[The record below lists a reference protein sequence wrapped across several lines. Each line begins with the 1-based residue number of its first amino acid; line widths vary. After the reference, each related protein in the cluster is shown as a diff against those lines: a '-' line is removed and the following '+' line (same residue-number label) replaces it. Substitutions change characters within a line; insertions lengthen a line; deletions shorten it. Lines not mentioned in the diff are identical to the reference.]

1 MIRSLQSKVKRLT
14 EERERSI
21 SGEAN
26 PPAAKAEEDE
36 EPAAGKGSLE
46 DDAAGGED
54 RVSGGES
61 GRSCRE
67 SNSSD
72 LKRPV
77 SDAGTASAAG
87 DGGAAAKEEEAA
99 AGGVSVDVKREEVSG
114 ESVAGSKEADKESS
128 DVQSSASPS
137 RRREREG
144 GEEAETEE
152 ASASPSARPA
162 LPAAEAE
169 ALLAFLESVRTSKPG
184 SVFERRL
191 ESQVKKFNSPL
202 PFVFLPAVNRKK
214 REEKLTPLVK
224 SEATEPSKHKLP
236 NRLSEEYTPPDH
248 LAICRVLYT

>member
-1 MIRSLQSKVKRLT
+1 MIRSLQSKVKRLK

-21 SGEAN
+21 SGEAD
-26 PPAAKAEEDE
+26 PPAVKVEEGE

-87 DGGAAAKEEEAA
+87 GAAAREEGEGEGEEEAA
-99 AGGVSVDVKREEVSG
+99 AAVGVSVDVKGEEVSG
-114 ESVAGSKEADKESS
+114 ESVAGSKEAEKESS

-137 RRREREG
+137 RRREREGGGEG

-191 ESQVKKFNSPL
+191 ESQVKKILFSP
-202 PFVFLPAVNRKK
+202 PIRFSTRSKPQKK
-214 REEKLTPLVK
+214 EKR
-224 SEATEPSKHKLP
+224 
-236 NRLSEEYTPPDH
+236 N
-248 LAICRVLYT
+248 

>member
-1 MIRSLQSKVKRLT
+1 MLITFFLSLIGMIRSLQSKVKRLK

-21 SGEAN
+21 SGEAD
-26 PPAAKAEEDE
+26 PPAVKVEEGE

-114 ESVAGSKEADKESS
+114 ESVAGSKEAAKESS

-137 RRREREG
+137 RRRAREGGGGGEG

-152 ASASPSARPA
+152 ASASPSARAA
-162 LPAAEAE
+162 LPAAESE

-184 SVFERRL
+184 SVFEQRL
-191 ESQVKKFNSPL
+191 ESQVKKKINSPL

-214 REEKLTPLVK
+214 KRREI
-224 SEATEPSKHKLP
+224 
-236 NRLSEEYTPPDH
+236 NPPCK
-248 LAICRVLYT
+248 I